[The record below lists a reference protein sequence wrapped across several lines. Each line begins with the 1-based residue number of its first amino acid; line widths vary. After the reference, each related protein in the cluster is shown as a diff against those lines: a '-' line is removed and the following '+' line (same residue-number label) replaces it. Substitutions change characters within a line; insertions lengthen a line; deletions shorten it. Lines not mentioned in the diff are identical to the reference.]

1 MTRPIRTLTAL
12 GAALVLLVACGG
24 SSEDS
29 AATTTTAAPTT
40 TVAAAPALDADAVRA
55 VLGDGDPETEALLAG
70 LTDDD
75 IECIVTEAGLDPD
88 ALDSEAMLD
97 EEVTTALGLAIL
109 TCAPT
114 QVAEAMATE
123 MGIEVEQAECLLD
136 ADGVFMQL
144 LLDSGDPSTEM
155 SDEEGMQVLADLFQ
169 AMADCG
175 IDMGD
180 LDGGALG
187 DLGEGDSLFE
197 PATDDELQALYDS
210 CAAGELADCDQLYLS
225 APFGSDFEEFG
236 STCGGTSDPMY
247 GGCTGDFGMDIDL
260 DALATECE
268 AGDMDACDTLY
279 FSSEYGSD
287 LEAIADTCGGT
298 REPGSGGICAAG

>member
-1 MTRPIRTLTAL
+1 MTRSIRTLTAL
-12 GAALVLLVACGG
+12 GAALVLLAACGG

-29 AATTTTAAPTT
+29 AETTTTVAPTTTTA
-40 TVAAAPALDADAVRA
+40 VAPALDADAIRT

-75 IECIVTEAGLDPD
+75 ITCIVTEAGLDPD
-88 ALDSEAMLD
+88 GLDSEAMLD

-114 QVAEAMATE
+114 QVAGAMAAE

-155 SDEEGMQVLADLFQ
+155 SDDEGMQMLADLFQ

-180 LDGGALG
+180 LDGGALS
-187 DLGEGDSLFE
+187 DLGEGDSSFE
-197 PATDDELQALYDS
+197 PASDEELQALYES
-210 CAAGELADCDQLYLS
+210 CAAGERADCDQLYLS
-225 APFGSDFEEFG
+225 APFGSDLEEFG
-236 STCGGTSDPMY
+236 STCGGTTDPMY

-260 DALATECE
+260 DALAAECE
-268 AGDMDACDTLY
+268 AGDMAACDTLY
-279 FSSEYGSD
+279 FSSAFGSD
-287 LEAIADTCGGT
+287 LEAVADTCGGT
-298 REPGSGGICAAG
+298 RDAGSGGTCSAG

>member
-1 MTRPIRTLTAL
+1 MTRTVRSIAAL
-12 GAALVLLVACGG
+12 GAAFALFAACGG

-29 AATTTTAAPTT
+29 AETTTTAPPTT
-40 TVAAAPALDADAVRA
+40 TVAPAPALDADAVRA
-55 VLGDGDPETEALLAG
+55 VLGEGDPETEALLAG
-70 LTDDD
+70 LSDDD

-88 ALDSEAMLD
+88 GLDAEAMLD

-114 QVAEAMATE
+114 QVATAMAAE

-144 LLDSGDPSTEM
+144 LLDSGDPESDM
-155 SDEEGMQVLADLFQ
+155 SDEEGMQMLADLFQ
-169 AMADCG
+169 AMANCG

-187 DLGEGDSLFE
+187 DLGEGDSSFE
-197 PATDDELQALYDS
+197 PASDEELQALYDS
-210 CAAGELADCDQLYLS
+210 CATGELADCDQLYLS

-236 STCGGTSDPMY
+236 STCGGTTDPMY

-260 DALATECE
+260 DALAADCE

-298 REPGSGGICAAG
+298 REAGSGGICAAG